1 MTQVA
6 FDSLASTK
14 RLKDN
19 GFSENQAE
27 AITMVIKDG
36 LEGDIATKADIVKL
50 ESELSKSIAETNSNL
65 SEFKIETN
73 NNLSEFKIE
82 TNSNLSEFKIETN
95 NNFATI
101 QTKINDMDERFDKI
115 DVRFDKMDTKVT
127 ELANDVTQIK
137 SNFKWVYTI
146 GGAIVILLVLPW
158 IAETFVLISS

>member
-6 FDSLASTK
+6 FDSLTSTK

-73 NNLSEFKIE
+73 NN
-82 TNSNLSEFKIETN
+82 
-95 NNFATI
+95 FATI
-101 QTKINDMDERFDKI
+101 QTKINDIDERFDKM

-127 ELANDVTQIK
+127 ELADDVTQIK

-146 GGAIVILLVLPW
+146 GGAIVFLLVMPW

>member
-6 FDSLASTK
+6 FDSLTSTK

-73 NNLSEFKIE
+73 NN
-82 TNSNLSEFKIETN
+82 
-95 NNFATI
+95 FATI
-101 QTKINDMDERFDKI
+101 QTKINDMDVRFDKVDERFDKMDVRFDKM

-127 ELANDVTQIK
+127 ELADDVTQIK
-137 SNFKWVYTI
+137 SNFKWIYTI

>member
-73 NNLSEFKIE
+73 
-82 TNSNLSEFKIETN
+82 SNLSEFKIETN

-101 QTKINDMDERFDKI
+101 QTKINDMDERFDKV
-115 DVRFDKMDTKVT
+115 DERFDKMDTKVT
-127 ELANDVTQIK
+127 ELADDVTQIK

-146 GGAIVILLVLPW
+146 GGAIVFLLVLPW

>member
-6 FDSLASTK
+6 FDSLTSAK

-73 NNLSEFKIE
+73 
-82 TNSNLSEFKIETN
+82 SNLSEFKIETN

-101 QTKINDMDERFDKI
+101 QTKINDMDERFDKV
-115 DVRFDKMDTKVT
+115 DERFDKMDTKVT
-127 ELANDVTQIK
+127 ELADDVTQIK

-146 GGAIVILLVLPW
+146 GGAIVFLLVLPW

>member
-6 FDSLASTK
+6 FDSLTSTK

-73 NNLSEFKIE
+73 
-82 TNSNLSEFKIETN
+82 SNLSEFKIETN

-101 QTKINDMDERFDKI
+101 QTKINDMDVRFDKV
-115 DVRFDKMDTKVT
+115 DERFDKMDTKVT

-137 SNFKWVYTI
+137 SNFKWIYTI

>member
-6 FDSLASTK
+6 FDSLTSTK

-36 LEGDIATKADIVKL
+36 LEGDIATKADIVIL
-50 ESELSKSIAETNSNL
+50 ESELSKSIA
-65 SEFKIETN
+65 
-73 NNLSEFKIE
+73 E

-101 QTKINDMDERFDKI
+101 QTKINDMDVRFDKVDERFDKMDVRFDKM

-127 ELANDVTQIK
+127 ELADDVTQIK
-137 SNFKWVYTI
+137 SNFKWIYTI

>member
-6 FDSLASTK
+6 FDSLTSTK

-73 NNLSEFKIE
+73 NN
-82 TNSNLSEFKIETN
+82 
-95 NNFATI
+95 FATI
-101 QTKINDMDERFDKI
+101 QTKINDIDERFDKMDERFDKM

-146 GGAIVILLVLPW
+146 GGAIVFLLVMPW

>member
-73 NNLSEFKIE
+73 NN
-82 TNSNLSEFKIETN
+82 
-95 NNFATI
+95 FATI
-101 QTKINDMDERFDKI
+101 QTKINDIDERFDKM

-127 ELANDVTQIK
+127 ELADDVTQIK

-146 GGAIVILLVLPW
+146 GGAIVFLLVLPW

>member
-6 FDSLASTK
+6 FDSLTSTK

-50 ESELSKSIAETNSNL
+50 ESELSKSIAETN
-65 SEFKIETN
+65 
-73 NNLSEFKIE
+73 
-82 TNSNLSEFKIETN
+82 

-101 QTKINDMDERFDKI
+101 QTKINDMDVRFDKV

-146 GGAIVILLVLPW
+146 GGAIVFLLVLPW

>member
-6 FDSLASTK
+6 FDSLTSTK

-50 ESELSKSIAETNSNL
+50 ESELSRSIAETNSNL
-65 SEFKIETN
+65 SEFKIE
-73 NNLSEFKIE
+73 I
-82 TNSNLSEFKIETN
+82 NSNLSEFKIETN

-101 QTKINDMDERFDKI
+101 QTKINDMDVRFDKV
-115 DVRFDKMDTKVT
+115 DERFDKMDTKVT

-137 SNFKWVYTI
+137 SNFKWIYTI

>member
-6 FDSLASTK
+6 FDSLTSTK

-73 NNLSEFKIE
+73 NN
-82 TNSNLSEFKIETN
+82 
-95 NNFATI
+95 FATI
-101 QTKINDMDERFDKI
+101 QTKINDIDERFDKM

-127 ELANDVTQIK
+127 ELADDVTQIK

-146 GGAIVILLVLPW
+146 GGAIVFLLVLPW

>member
-6 FDSLASTK
+6 FDSLTSTK

-73 NNLSEFKIE
+73 NN
-82 TNSNLSEFKIETN
+82 
-95 NNFATI
+95 FATI
-101 QTKINDMDERFDKI
+101 QTKINDM

-127 ELANDVTQIK
+127 ELADDVTQIK

-146 GGAIVILLVLPW
+146 GGAIVFLLVLPW